1 MSETRKALSKK
12 ASRRFLFGVIV
23 VTLILAFLSALG
35 IKSAAEN
42 EAFQEEV
49 LEMRRTYDPNFEEPD
64 TVETTVPIAAPDSA
78 SFN

>member
-1 MSETRKALSKK
+1 MTRQL
-12 ASRRFLFGVIV
+12 L
-23 VTLILAFLSALG
+23 TLCNLLTNTALG

-64 TVETTVPIAAPDSA
+64 TVITTVPIAAPDTA
-78 SFN
+78 SSN

>member
-1 MSETRKALSKK
+1 MSETRKALTKK

-42 EAFQEEV
+42 EAFQDEV
-49 LEMRRTYDPNFEEPD
+49 LEMRRIYDPNFEEPD
-64 TVETTVPIAAPDSA
+64 TVKTTVPIASPDSA
-78 SFN
+78 HSN